1 MQQPLDAN
9 GKRKLRRLWR
19 GELTLDEVAHE
30 MEVTIDE
37 LHVLVECLEL
47 PERTEPDV
55 YLPTQLEI
63 QMAAA
68 AIRAKWTPAERE
80 ASRKRAHS
88 ATLRDTG

>member
-19 GELTLDEVAHE
+19 GELTLEEVAHE
-30 MEVTIDE
+30 MEVTLGE
-37 LHVLVECLEL
+37 LRVLVEYLEL
-47 PERTEPDV
+47 PERSEPDV
-55 YLPTQLEI
+55 YLPTPVEI
-63 QMAAA
+63 QIAAA
-68 AIRAKWTPAERE
+68 KIRAAWTPAERE